1 MRIGAVMLALLLPL
15 AGCIDLLDSDDGG
28 GSNQPPQQPQIVRP
42 TPGERLEAGVEFQ
55 MVGAGTDPDG
65 DALAYLWTLEGL
77 GEPRELGREA
87 IASATIEQAATDL
100 RLVLTVS
107 DPHGA
112 SQSNF
117 MLVTIDPANRPPTAA
132 IRLPASGG
140 AYSEV
145 EPVQFDGGLS
155 SDPDFDSLSYHWELG
170 PAGAAQ
176 SQVSTEIGFSQSLG
190 EGEYAVTLT
199 VSDER
204 GGEDSVSHQFSVRNL
219 PPVADVSADATTVFV
234 GNFIQFDGS
243 GSYDPEDDLRDY
255 EWDFGDGDNS
265 TLPSPSHA
273 WDDVGNY
280 QVQLTVSDG
289 GGQQGSATLPVE
301 VRSLGPEAIFRI
313 LLGDNE
319 ISEGRA
325 GTELTLDA
333 SASSSPNGAI
343 TNYSW
348 DFGDGNSDTSS
359 NDTVQYN
366 WTAGGWRNITLTVTD
381 EVDESGDAMQ
391 QLRVI
396 PQDYEVDYSGGQAI
410 IISNTEDEEQVP
422 VEVFLEAMD
431 LNLTVESNSGSF
443 SYTIYVLDP
452 DENELWSD
460 EGSLNGGDDASH
472 AIALDTNTIGNVTG
486 DYVIRIEIER
496 QGLSPASASWDFQ
509 GWVRYT

>member
-1 MRIGAVMLALLLPL
+1 M
-15 AGCIDLLDSDDGG
+15 ID
-28 GSNQPPQQPQIVRP
+28 
-42 TPGERLEAGVEFQ
+42 
-55 MVGAGTDPDG
+55 
-65 DALAYLWTLEGL
+65 
-77 GEPRELGREA
+77 
-87 IASATIEQAATDL
+87 
-100 RLVLTVS
+100 
-107 DPHGA
+107 
-112 SQSNF
+112 
-117 MLVTIDPANRPPTAA
+117 
-132 IRLPASGG
+132 
-140 AYSEV
+140 
-145 EPVQFDGGLS
+145 
-155 SDPDFDSLSYHWELG
+155 
-170 PAGAAQ
+170 
-176 SQVSTEIGFSQSLG
+176 
-190 EGEYAVTLT
+190 
-199 VSDER
+199 
-204 GGEDSVSHQFSVRNL
+204 
-219 PPVADVSADATTVFV
+219 
-234 GNFIQFDGS
+234 
-243 GSYDPEDDLRDY
+243 
-255 EWDFGDGDNS
+255 
-265 TLPSPSHA
+265 PSHA
-273 WDDVGNY
+273 WNDVGDY

-381 EVDESGDAMQ
+381 EVDESSDAMQ

-410 IISNTEDEEQVP
+410 IISNTEDEEQFP

-472 AIALDTNTIGNVTG
+472 AIALDTTTIGNVTG

-509 GWVRYT
+509 GWIRYT

>member
-1 MRIGAVMLALLLPL
+1 MRIGAVMLAFLLPL
-15 AGCIDLLDSDDGG
+15 AGCIDLLDSDNGG
-28 GSNQPPQQPQIVRP
+28 GSNQPPLQPQIVRP
-42 TPGERLEAGVEFQ
+42 TPGEMLEAGVEFQ

-117 MLVTIDPANRPPTAA
+117 MLVTINPANRPPTAA

-140 AYSEV
+140 AYSEG
-145 EPVQFDGGLS
+145 EPVQFDGSLS
-155 SDPDFDSLSYHWELG
+155 SDPDLDSLNYHWELG

-176 SQVSTEIGFSQSLG
+176 SQVSTEVSFSQSLG
-190 EGEYAVTLT
+190 DGEYAVTLT

-204 GGEDSVSHQFSVRNL
+204 GGEDSVSHQFSVSDL
-219 PPVADVSADATTVFV
+219 PPVARISADTTTVFI
-234 GNFIQFDGS
+234 GDSIQFDGS
-243 GSYDPEDDLRDY
+243 GSDDPEGDLRGY
-255 EWDFGDGDNS
+255 EWDFDDGDTS
-265 TLPSPSHA
+265 TLQSPSHT
-273 WDDVGNY
+273 WDDVGSY

-289 GGQQGSATLPVE
+289 GGQQGSATLPIE
-301 VRSLGPEAIFRI
+301 VRSLGPEASFRI
-313 LLGDNE
+313 LLDGNE

-348 DFGDGNSDTSS
+348 DFGDGNSNTGS

-366 WTAGGWRNITLTVTD
+366 WTTGGWRNITLTVTD
-381 EVDESGDAMQ
+381 EMDESSDAILL
-391 QLRVI
+391 LRVI
-396 PQDYEVDYSGGQAI
+396 PQDYEVDYSNGQAI
-410 IISNTEDEEQVP
+410 IISNTEDEEQFP
-422 VEVFLEAMD
+422 VEIFLEDLD

-443 SYTIYVLDP
+443 SYTIYVLDS
-452 DENELWSD
+452 DGDELWSD
-460 EGSLNGGDDASH
+460 EGSLSGGDDASH
-472 AIALDTNTIGNVTG
+472 TVALDTGTIGNVTG

-496 QGLSPASASWDFQ
+496 EGLSPASASWDFQ

>member
-1 MRIGAVMLALLLPL
+1 MLALLLPL

-132 IRLPASGG
+132 IQLHGISCSDGD
-140 AYSEV
+140 YSIS
-145 EPVQFDGGLS
+145 EPVQFDGGGS
-155 SDPDFDSLSYHWELG
+155 HDPEGDPLSYRWELG

-176 SQVSTEIGFSQSLG
+176 SLVSSQASFSQSLG

-199 VSDER
+199 VEDGR
-204 GGEDSVSHQFSVRNL
+204 GGEDSVSHQFRVRDL
-219 PPVADVSADATTVFV
+219 PPEARISAGPTTVFA
-234 GNFIQFDGS
+234 GDSIQFDGS
-243 GSYDPEDDLRDY
+243 DSCDPEDDLRDY
-255 EWDFGDGDNS
+255 EWDFGDGDSS
-265 TLPSPSHA
+265 TLQSPSHA
-273 WDDVGNY
+273 WDNVGSY
-280 QVQLTVSDG
+280 QVQLTVRDG
-289 GGQQGSATLPVE
+289 VGQEGTATLPVE
-301 VRSLGPEAIFRI
+301 IRSLGPEASFRI
-313 LLGDNE
+313 LLNGSE
-319 ISEGRA
+319 VSEGRA
-325 GTELTLDA
+325 GTEMTLDA

-343 TNYSW
+343 ANYSW
-348 DFGDGNSDTSS
+348 DFGDGNNDTGS
-359 NDTVQYN
+359 NDTVQYT
-366 WTAGGWRNITLTVTD
+366 WTAGGWRNVTLTVTD
-381 EVDESGDAMQ
+381 EADESGEAVQ

-396 PQDYEVDYSGGQAI
+396 PEDFLIDYSNGQTLVLM
-410 IISNTEDEEQVP
+410 SSGEDEEQFP
-422 VEVFLEAMD
+422 VEVFLEAID

-472 AIALDTNTIGNVTG
+472 ATALDTNTIGNVTG

>member
-1 MRIGAVMLALLLPL
+1 MLALLLPL

-112 SQSNF
+112 SKSNF
-117 MLVTIDPANRPPTAA
+117 MLITIDPANSPPTAT

-140 AYSEV
+140 AYTEGD
-145 EPVQFDGGLS
+145 PVQFDGSLS
-155 SDPDFDSLSYHWELG
+155 SDPDLDSLSYQWELG

-176 SQVSTEIGFSQSLG
+176 SQVSNDISFSQSLG

-204 GGEDSVSHQFSVRNL
+204 GGEDSVSHQFSVSNL
-219 PPVADVSADATTVFV
+219 PPVAVITPPDSSTELIGISID
-234 GNFIQFDGS
+234 FDGS
-243 GSYDPEDDLRDY
+243 GSYDPEYDLRDY
-255 EWDFGDGDNS
+255 EWDFGDGDKS
-265 TLPSPSHA
+265 QSQTTSHA
-273 WDDVGNY
+273 WDEVGSY
-280 QVQLTVSDG
+280 QVQLTVTDG
-289 GGQQGSATLPVE
+289 EGQQGSATLSVE
-301 VRSLGPEAIFRI
+301 IKSLGPEASFRI

-381 EVDESGDAMQ
+381 EVDESSDAMQ

-410 IISNTEDEEQVP
+410 IISNAEDEEQFP

-460 EGSLNGGDDASH
+460 EGSLNSGDDASH
-472 AIALDTNTIGNVTG
+472 AIPLDTNTIGNVTG

-509 GWVRYT
+509 GWIRYT